1 MSSRYINIGS
11 KRERNNKSL
20 LSLHTCTYY
29 MYVFVCIVCMLY
41 VCIVCRHRLTYS
53 HSWCL
58 PHECIRIH
66 VNVFVFF
73 LFLKLKK
80 KKLIFF
86 ASEWTL
92 LLVHV
97 AYTLTSLYILFSARK
112 LGVRLKTVISIIILN
127 LTVLLFLACI
137 FDSSCSMLILH
148 PILRLQT
155 QGFTKTLSLAT
166 TLMY

>member
-1 MSSRYINIGS
+1 MSFLFFFYE
-11 KRERNNKSL
+11 KKS
-20 LSLHTCTYY
+20 
-29 MYVFVCIVCMLY
+29 
-41 VCIVCRHRLTYS
+41 
-53 HSWCL
+53 

-66 VNVFVFF
+66 VNVF
-73 LFLKLKK
+73 FLKFKNENRN
-80 KKLIFF
+80 KKLF
-86 ASEWTL
+86 ANEWTTSSKRGSLTL
-92 LLVHV
+92 LLMCA